1 MILPAFVSLWLAVPV
16 LLVGELMVRRVRWL
30 NHYNIPA
37 PVVGGFFIALLILS
51 LNLAVGGGYGFK
63 TTTNTQWWTWIV
75 LIEPK
80 WLEAPQVNVIL
91 PLMSAFFA
99 CVGLNGSWLLLK
111 RDSVFVALFALL
123 AGVLSVMQNVVGL
136 SLAKL
141 LGVSPLLGLV
151 CGSMTL
157 TGGHGTGMGFAPL
170 LEELG
175 LNGAATLT
183 MAAATFGLV
192 SGGLIGGPVGGY
204 LIRRN
209 KLASERVV
217 SSRENRVV
225 ANQSEI
231 ACANGNATTAVL
243 PPETTTELV
252 ADSAPRGFLAECRA
266 LIALGKPAITHLF
279 IILLCIKIGVW
290 ITHFIQKTGLIFA
303 VQIGAMLAGVIVR
316 NISDLFGAKWVKTDV
331 VDAWGAAFL
340 GVFLAAA
347 MMSLNLIELAGTAVS
362 MLLILAG
369 QVTFMAIFALTLTFW
384 VMGRNYDAA
393 VIAGGHCGFGLGAT
407 PNAVANM
414 KSLTDRFG
422 PSPRAFL
429 AVPIVG
435 AFLMDLMNA
444 VNISVFL
451 NWVK

>member
-16 LLVGELMVRRVRWL
+16 LLVGELLVRRVRWL

-37 PVVGGFFIALLILS
+37 PVVGGFFIALLILC

-63 TTTNTQWWTWIV
+63 TTVDTPWWTWIV

-80 WLEAPQVNVIL
+80 WMETPQVNVIL

-111 RDSVFVALFALL
+111 RDSVFVALFALA

-141 LGVSPLLGLV
+141 LGVSPLLGMV

-170 LEELG
+170 MEQLG
-175 LNGAATLT
+175 LGSAATVT

-192 SGGLIGGPVGGY
+192 AGGLIGGPIGGR
-204 LIRRN
+204 LIRKY
-209 KLASERVV
+209 KLSASVP
-217 SSRENRVV
+217 SSDPAAAAAE
-225 ANQSEI
+225 AAAISE
-231 ACANGNATTAVL
+231 A
-243 PPETTTELV
+243 
-252 ADSAPRGFLAECRA
+252 APRGFLAESRA
-266 LIALGKPAITHLF
+266 IIALGKPALVHLLV
-279 IILLCIKIGVW
+279 ILVCIKAGVW
-290 ITHFIQKTGLIFA
+290 ITYFIQKTGLIFA

-316 NISDLFGAKWVKTDV
+316 NISDLFGAKLVKTEIV
-331 VDAWGAAFL
+331 EAWGAVFL

-347 MMSLNLIELAGTAVS
+347 MMSLNLIELAGTALP
-362 MLLILAG
+362 MLAILFG
-369 QVTFMAIFALTLTFW
+369 QVVFLAIFASTVTFW
-384 VMGRNYDAA
+384 LMGRNYDAA
-393 VIAGGHCGFGLGAT
+393 VVASGHCGFGLGAT

-414 KSLTDRFG
+414 KSITDRFG

-444 VNISVFL
+444 LNISVFL